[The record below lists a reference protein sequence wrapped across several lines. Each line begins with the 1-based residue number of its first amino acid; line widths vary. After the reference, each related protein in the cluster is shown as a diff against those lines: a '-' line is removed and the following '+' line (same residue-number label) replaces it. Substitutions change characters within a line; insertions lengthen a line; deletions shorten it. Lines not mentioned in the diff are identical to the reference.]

1 LEDVQRRLALA
12 AGSPGLA
19 LSLDLEV
26 YAKRREAMLLLL
38 QVATGLKSFGAWI
51 PVSETI
57 GRSKNEKLEIYLK
70 LLYELLRD
78 VLLIGQGRGELRNQD
93 LKMELSA
100 VAAKLTAERVVHAV
114 RKVDEVVG
122 LVRRNVQK
130 VIALDG
136 LLLEIAGT

>member
-1 LEDVQRRLALA
+1 
-12 AGSPGLA
+12 
-19 LSLDLEV
+19 
-26 YAKRREAMLLLL
+26 
-38 QVATGLKSFGAWI
+38 
-51 PVSETI
+51 
-57 GRSKNEKLEIYLK
+57 
-70 LLYELLRD
+70 
-78 VLLIGQGRGELRNQD
+78 
-93 LKMELSA
+93 MELSA

>member
-1 LEDVQRRLALA
+1 
-12 AGSPGLA
+12 
-19 LSLDLEV
+19 
-26 YAKRREAMLLLL
+26 M
-38 QVATGLKSFGAWI
+38 
-51 PVSETI
+51 
-57 GRSKNEKLEIYLK
+57 
-70 LLYELLRD
+70 
-78 VLLIGQGRGELRNQD
+78 LLIGQGRGELRNQD